1 MVAGVYLP
9 TRPSVYT
16 ARLYD
21 FSRSILVLNRREP
34 AGAQIASLIQKN
46 IGADAVVILD
56 ATIPRLYAAGSW
68 TQEGEELA
76 RSIFKIQIVTAGVS
90 HQTSFAFE
98 GAASAT
104 AASPVS
110 ERKVNVSCR
119 YKRTAASV

>member
-46 IGADAVVILD
+46 LGADAVVILD

-68 TQEGEELA
+68 TQEVEA
-76 RSIFKIQIVTAGVS
+76 PIFKIQIVTAGVS

-110 ERKVNVSCR
+110 KRKVNVSCR
-119 YKRTAASV
+119 YKRTATSV